1 MYQLKER
8 FGNTA
13 LITGASAGIGK
24 AFSYALAKEGM
35 NLILVARRAEALQ
48 QIAEDLQQQFGVAV
62 QVLPQDLQEKDAAK
76 TIQSNIKWPVD
87 LLINNAGFGS
97 YGRFQDLD
105 VSIEEN
111 MVDLNCKLTVSLT
124 HALLPSMLERKKGGI
139 IFLSSMV
146 GHMPAPYMATYSATK
161 AFDRF
166 FALSLAGEL
175 KNTNIAVLSVHPG
188 DTVSEFREQAH
199 FDKALPGRPRTVEN
213 VVHTALS
220 NLGKRPSAIDG
231 LGNRIFGFITRIWP
245 EKRVVNFTS
254 KIWKP

>member
-8 FGNTA
+8 FGETA

-24 AFSYALAKEGM
+24 AFCYALAKEGM
-35 NLILVARRAEALQ
+35 NLILVARRVEALN
-48 QIAEDLQQQFGVAV
+48 QIAEDLQQQFGIKV
-62 QVLPQDLQEKDAAK
+62 QVLPQDLQEANAAK
-76 TIQSNIKWPVD
+76 SIQSKINWPVD

-97 YGRFQDLD
+97 YGRFQELD

-124 HALLPSMLERKKGGI
+124 HALLPSMLERKKGGVI
-139 IFLSSMV
+139 MLSSMV
-146 GHMPAPYMATYSATK
+146 GLMPVPYMATYSATK

-175 KNTNIAVLSVHPG
+175 KNTNIAVLSLHPG
-188 DTVSEFREQAH
+188 DTVSEFREQAQ
-199 FDKALPGRPRTVEN
+199 FNKALPGGQRTVEN

-220 NLGKRPSAIDG
+220 NLGKKHSAIDG
-231 LGNRIFGFITRIWP
+231 LANRILGFFTRIWP
-245 EKRVVNFTS
+245 EKRVVSFTS